1 MFQRALICTDFTD
14 GMYRLAQFV
23 PALAAG
29 GLKSFMFFHNVP
41 METERE
47 IPRVDPA
54 PVRRTQANADK
65 LTAGSARRRRGYR

>member
-47 IPRVDPA
+47 IPRVDPHQLDE
-54 PVRRTQANADK
+54 PRQR
-65 LTAGSARRRRGYR
+65 